1 MSSSKNTEKLLKTAV
16 KNNNEISSAL
26 SSTASEMN
34 LYTTSMKAA
43 NEKIIIAL
51 NEVLKI
57 ITEIQKLNVNSQRDS
72 NAFAPIVN
80 TIFEI
85 SEQINLLSLNASIEA
100 SRAGDMGK
108 GFAVVASEI
117 RNLADKT
124 KGETEKLLPIT
135 LTTKSTNEKM
145 ITNIASLDKHTSNF
159 KENIETIKN
168 SLEKIANDIQDLTS
182 MSTRLKSQDN
192 LS

>member
-1 MSSSKNTEKLLKTAV
+1 M
-16 KNNNEISSAL
+16 
-26 SSTASEMN
+26 
-34 LYTTSMKAA
+34 
-43 NEKIIIAL
+43 
-51 NEVLKI
+51 
-57 ITEIQKLNVNSQRDS
+57 
-72 NAFAPIVN
+72 
-80 TIFEI
+80 
-85 SEQINLLSLNASIEA
+85 
-100 SRAGDMGK
+100 
-108 GFAVVASEI
+108 
-117 RNLADKT
+117 
-124 KGETEKLLPIT
+124 LPIT

>member
-1 MSSSKNTEKLLKTAV
+1 M
-16 KNNNEISSAL
+16 
-26 SSTASEMN
+26 
-34 LYTTSMKAA
+34 
-43 NEKIIIAL
+43 
-51 NEVLKI
+51 
-57 ITEIQKLNVNSQRDS
+57 
-72 NAFAPIVN
+72 
-80 TIFEI
+80 
-85 SEQINLLSLNASIEA
+85 NASIEA

-182 MSTRLKSQDN
+182 MSTRLKAQDN

>member
-1 MSSSKNTEKLLKTAV
+1 
-16 KNNNEISSAL
+16 
-26 SSTASEMN
+26 
-34 LYTTSMKAA
+34 
-43 NEKIIIAL
+43 
-51 NEVLKI
+51 
-57 ITEIQKLNVNSQRDS
+57 
-72 NAFAPIVN
+72 
-80 TIFEI
+80 
-85 SEQINLLSLNASIEA
+85 
-100 SRAGDMGK
+100 MGK